1 MNLSKI
7 SFIILI
13 IVLSISCK
21 KENEEEETSSNFR
34 KDMRTFVINISKYAK
49 SKNSSFIIIPQNGI
63 DIIANPENI
72 NEVYY
77 DYLSA
82 IDGNGQED
90 LFYGYD
96 NDNQETSSSTNN
108 YLRKYLDISK
118 QNSNTI
124 LVTDYCSGVN
134 NINDSYMKNK
144 NNSYISFA
152 APSRELD
159 SIPAYPNPI
168 NNINDN
174 SINHLSDIKNFLY
187 IISPS
192 KFGTKTAFIDSIS
205 TTNYDLIIMDAFFN
219 DGTAFTNSEI
229 NALKTKANGGSRLVI
244 AYMSIGEAEDY
255 RFYWQESWNTT
266 PPTWLD
272 KENPDWAGNFKVK
285 YWIKDWQNIIY
296 GDNNSYIN
304 VILNAG
310 FNGVY
315 LDIID
320 AYEFFEN

>member
-1 MNLSKI
+1 MNLSKAT
-7 SFIILI
+7 FIILI

-21 KENEEEETSSNFR
+21 KENEEDETNSNFR

-49 SKNSSFIIIPQNGI
+49 SKDNSFLVIPQNGI
-63 DIIANPENI
+63 DIITNSENT
-72 NEVYY
+72 NEVYS

-96 NDNQETSSSTNN
+96 NDNQETSSSTNS

-118 QNSNTI
+118 QNENTI
-124 LVTDYCSGVN
+124 LVIDYCSGID
-134 NINDSYMKNK
+134 NINDSYLKNK
-144 NNSYISFA
+144 NNLYISFA

-159 SIPAYPNPI
+159 SIPSFPSPI
-168 NNINDN
+168 NNENNNNINK
-174 SINHLSDIKNFLY
+174 LSDINNFLY

-192 KFGTKTAFIDSIS
+192 KFETKTAFIDSIS
-205 TTNYDLIIMDAFFN
+205 TTNYDLIIMDVFFN
-219 DGTAFTNSEI
+219 DGIAFTKSEI
-229 NALKTKANGGSRLVI
+229 NMLKKKANGGTRLVI

-255 RFYWQESWNTT
+255 RFYWQESWNTN

-285 YWIKDWQNIIY
+285 YWMKDWQNIIY
-296 GDNNSYIN
+296 GNNNSYIN
-304 VILNAG
+304 VILNAE